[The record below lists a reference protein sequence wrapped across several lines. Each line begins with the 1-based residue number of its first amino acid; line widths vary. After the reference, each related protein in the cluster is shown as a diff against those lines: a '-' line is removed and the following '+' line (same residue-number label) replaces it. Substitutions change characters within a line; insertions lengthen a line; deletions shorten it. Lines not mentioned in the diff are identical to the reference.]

1 MVIMTE
7 LLIKLF
13 VKDNKNTK
21 DPKVRGAYGK
31 LSGAVGIAINLILC
45 ISKFL
50 AGVMTGSITVTADAV
65 NNLSDAGSSI
75 ITLFGFK
82 LSEKPADKE
91 HPYGHGRIEYISAL
105 TVSIFVIIM
114 GVELLKSS
122 VSKIRTPEA
131 VEFST
136 VAIVVLVLSIL
147 GKLWLALFNWKLGK
161 KINSTATK
169 AVVTDSLSD
178 TASTFVALVSLIIS
192 HKTGFNCDGYFGAA
206 VSVLILWSGIS
217 LVKETLA
224 PLLGQPPEKEFYEEI
239 EKEIMSYDGIV
250 GVHDLIIHDY
260 GPSRLFASAHAEV
273 PSDVDIM
280 QSHDTVDLIEREIQ
294 KKYGMLISIHL
305 DPIVVDDER
314 INELREITQNAVRE
328 INPNFSIHDFRVV
341 DGTTHTN
348 LIFDVVLTYDEKRS
362 SAEITRLISE
372 KLSKI
377 DERLFCVIT
386 VDYAFD

>member
-1 MVIMTE
+1 MTE

-13 VKDNKNTK
+13 VGDGKSVK
-21 DPKVRGAYGK
+21 DPKVRSAYGK
-31 LSGAVGIAINLILC
+31 LSGAVGIAVNLIL
-45 ISKFL
+45 SAAKFL
-50 AGVMTGSITVTADAV
+50 VGLLTGSITVTADAV

-122 VSKIRTPEA
+122 VEKIRTPETIDFNYIA
-131 VEFST
+131 VG
-136 VAIVVLVLSIL
+136 VLVLSIF
-147 GKLWLALFNWKLGK
+147 GKLWLAFFNWKLGK

-178 TASTFVALVSLIIS
+178 TASTFVALVSLIVS

-206 VSVLILWSGIS
+206 VSLLILWSGIS

-224 PLLGQPPEKEFYEEI
+224 PLLGQPPEKEFYEQI
-239 EKEIMSYDGIV
+239 KKEIMSYDGIV

-273 PSDVDIM
+273 PADVDIM
-280 QSHDTVDLIEREIQ
+280 QSHDTIDLIEHEIK

-305 DPIVVDDER
+305 DPIVVNDER
-314 INELREITQNAVRE
+314 INELHELTEKAVKE
-328 INPNFSIHDFRVV
+328 INPEFSIHDFRVV

-348 LIFDVVLTYDEKRS
+348 LIFDVVVTYDEKRS
-362 SAEITRLISE
+362 PSEITSLISE

-377 DERLFCVIT
+377 DERFFCVIT
-386 VDYAFD
+386 VDYSFD

>member
-1 MVIMTE
+1 MTE

-13 VKDNKNTK
+13 VKDGKNIK
-21 DPKVRGAYGK
+21 DPTVRSAYGK
-31 LSGAVGIAINLILC
+31 LSGAVGIAVNLIL
-45 ISKFL
+45 SVAKFL
-50 AGVMTGSITVTADAV
+50 VGLLTGSITVTADAV

-122 VSKIRTPEA
+122 VEKIKTPA
-131 VEFST
+131 DVEFSLT
-136 VAIVVLVLSIL
+136 AVAVLVFSIL
-147 GKLWLALFNWKLGK
+147 GKLWLAFFNWKLGK

-178 TASTFVALVSLIIS
+178 TASTFVALISLIVS
-192 HKTGFNCDGYFGAA
+192 HKTGFNGDGYFGAA
-206 VSVLILWSGIS
+206 VSLLILWSGIS

-224 PLLGQPPEKEFYEEI
+224 PLLGQPPEKEFYEQI
-239 EKEIMSYDGIV
+239 KKEIMSYDGIV

-280 QSHDTVDLIEREIQ
+280 QSHDTIDLIEHEIK

-305 DPIVVDDER
+305 DPIVVNDER
-314 INELREITQNAVRE
+314 INELHELTAKAVRE
-328 INPNFSIHDFRVV
+328 VNSEFSIHDFRVV
-341 DGTTHTN
+341 EGTTHTN
-348 LIFDVVLTYDEKRS
+348 LIFDVVVTYDEKRS
-362 SAEITRLISE
+362 PSEITSLISE

-377 DERLFCVIT
+377 DERFFCVIT
-386 VDYAFD
+386 VDYSFD

>member
-1 MVIMTE
+1 MTE

-13 VKDNKNTK
+13 VRDGKSVK
-21 DPKVRGAYGK
+21 DPKVRSAYGK
-31 LSGAVGIAINLILC
+31 LSGAVGIAVNLIL
-45 ISKFL
+45 SAAKFL
-50 AGVMTGSITVTADAV
+50 VGLLTGSITVTADAV

-122 VSKIRTPEA
+122 VEKIRTPETIDFNYIA
-131 VEFST
+131 VG
-136 VAIVVLVLSIL
+136 VLVLSIF
-147 GKLWLALFNWKLGK
+147 GKLWLAFFNWKLGK

-178 TASTFVALVSLIIS
+178 TASTFVALVSLIVS

-206 VSVLILWSGIS
+206 VSLLILWSGIS

-224 PLLGQPPEKEFYEEI
+224 PLLGQPPEKEFYEQI
-239 EKEIMSYDGIV
+239 KKEIMSYDGIV

-273 PSDVDIM
+273 PADVDIM
-280 QSHDTVDLIEREIQ
+280 QSHDTIDLIEHQIK

-305 DPIVVDDER
+305 DPIVVNDER
-314 INELREITQNAVRE
+314 INELHELTEKAVKE
-328 INPNFSIHDFRVV
+328 INPEFSIHDFRVV

-348 LIFDVVLTYDEKRS
+348 LIFDVVVTYDEKRS
-362 SAEITRLISE
+362 PSEITSLISE

-377 DERLFCVIT
+377 DERFFCVIT
-386 VDYAFD
+386 VDYSFN

>member
-1 MVIMTE
+1 MTE

-13 VKDNKNTK
+13 VKDGKNIK
-21 DPKVRGAYGK
+21 DPTVRSAYGK
-31 LSGAVGIAINLILC
+31 LSGAVGIAVNLILC
-45 ISKFL
+45 AAKFL
-50 AGVMTGSITVTADAV
+50 VGLLTGSITVTADAV

-122 VSKIRTPEA
+122 VEKIKTPA
-131 VEFST
+131 DVEFSLT
-136 VAIVVLVLSIL
+136 AVAVLVFSIL
-147 GKLWLALFNWKLGK
+147 GKLWLAFFNWKLGK

-178 TASTFVALVSLIIS
+178 TASTFVALISLIVS

-206 VSVLILWSGIS
+206 VSLLILWSGIS

-224 PLLGQPPEKEFYEEI
+224 PLLGQPPEKEFYEQI
-239 EKEIMSYDGIV
+239 KKEIMSYDGIV

-280 QSHDTVDLIEREIQ
+280 QSHDTIDLIEHEIK

-305 DPIVVDDER
+305 DPIVVNDER
-314 INELREITQNAVRE
+314 INELHELTAKAVRE
-328 INPNFSIHDFRVV
+328 VNSEFSIHDFRVV
-341 DGTTHTN
+341 EGTTHTN
-348 LIFDVVLTYDEKRS
+348 LIFDVVVTYDEKRS
-362 SAEITRLISE
+362 PSEITSLISE

-377 DERLFCVIT
+377 DERFFCVIT
-386 VDYAFD
+386 VDYSFD

>member
-1 MVIMTE
+1 MTE

-13 VKDNKNTK
+13 IKDNKNTK

-105 TVSIFVIIM
+105 TVSIFVILM

-122 VSKIRTPEA
+122 VAKIRTTEA

-147 GKLWLALFNWKLGK
+147 GKLWLALFNWKLGN

-178 TASTFVALVSLIIS
+178 TASTFAALVSLIIS

-206 VSVLILWSGIS
+206 VSILILWSGIS

-239 EKEIMSYDGIV
+239 KNEIMSYDGIV

-273 PSDVDIM
+273 PSDIDIM
-280 QSHDTVDLIEREIQ
+280 QSHDTIDLIEREIQ

-314 INELREITQNAVRE
+314 INELREITQNAVKE

>member
-1 MVIMTE
+1 MTE

-13 VKDNKNTK
+13 VRDGKSVK
-21 DPKVRGAYGK
+21 DPKVRSAYGK
-31 LSGAVGIAINLILC
+31 LSGAVGIAVNLIL
-45 ISKFL
+45 SAAKFL
-50 AGVMTGSITVTADAV
+50 VGLLTGSITVTADAV

-122 VSKIRTPEA
+122 VEKIRTPETIDFNYIS
-131 VEFST
+131 VG
-136 VAIVVLVLSIL
+136 VLVLSIF
-147 GKLWLALFNWKLGK
+147 GMLWLAFFNWKLGK

-178 TASTFVALVSLIIS
+178 TASTFVALVSLIVS

-206 VSVLILWSGIS
+206 VSLLILWSGIS

-224 PLLGQPPEKEFYEEI
+224 PLLGQPPEKEFYEQI
-239 EKEIMSYDGIV
+239 KKEIMSYDGIV

-273 PSDVDIM
+273 PADVDIM
-280 QSHDTVDLIEREIQ
+280 QSHDTIDLIEHQIK

-305 DPIVVDDER
+305 DPIVVNDER
-314 INELREITQNAVRE
+314 INELHELTEKAVKE
-328 INPNFSIHDFRVV
+328 INPEFSIHDFRVV

-348 LIFDVVLTYDEKRS
+348 LIFDVVVTYDEKRS
-362 SAEITRLISE
+362 PSEITSLISE

-377 DERLFCVIT
+377 DERFFCVIT
-386 VDYAFD
+386 VDYSFN

>member
-1 MVIMTE
+1 MTE

-13 VKDNKNTK
+13 VGDGKSVK
-21 DPKVRGAYGK
+21 DPKVRSVYGK
-31 LSGAVGIAINLILC
+31 LSGAVGIAVNLIL
-45 ISKFL
+45 SAAKFL
-50 AGVMTGSITVTADAV
+50 VGLLTGSITVTADAV

-122 VSKIRTPEA
+122 VEKIRTPETIDFNYIA
-131 VEFST
+131 VG
-136 VAIVVLVLSIL
+136 VLVLSIF
-147 GKLWLALFNWKLGK
+147 GKLWLAFFNWKLGK

-178 TASTFVALVSLIIS
+178 TASTFVALVSLIVS

-206 VSVLILWSGIS
+206 VSLLILWSGIS

-224 PLLGQPPEKEFYEEI
+224 PLLGQPPEKEFYEQI
-239 EKEIMSYDGIV
+239 KKEIMSYDGIV

-273 PSDVDIM
+273 PADVDIM
-280 QSHDTVDLIEREIQ
+280 QSHDTIDLIEHEIK

-305 DPIVVDDER
+305 DPIVVNDER
-314 INELREITQNAVRE
+314 INELHELTEKAVKE
-328 INPNFSIHDFRVV
+328 INPEFSIHDFRVV

-348 LIFDVVLTYDEKRS
+348 LIFDVVVTYDEKRS
-362 SAEITRLISE
+362 PSEITSLISE

-377 DERLFCVIT
+377 DERFFCVIT
-386 VDYAFD
+386 VDYSFD

>member
-1 MVIMTE
+1 MTE

-13 VKDNKNTK
+13 VKDGKNIK
-21 DPKVRGAYGK
+21 DPKVRSAYGK
-31 LSGAVGIAINLILC
+31 LSGAVGIAVNLIL
-45 ISKFL
+45 SVAKFL
-50 AGVMTGSITVTADAV
+50 VGLLTGSITVTADAV

-122 VSKIRTPEA
+122 VEKIKTPA
-131 VEFST
+131 DVEFSLT
-136 VAIVVLVLSIL
+136 AVAVLVFSIL
-147 GKLWLALFNWKLGK
+147 GKLWLAFFNWKLGK

-178 TASTFVALVSLIIS
+178 TASTFVALISLIVS
-192 HKTGFNCDGYFGAA
+192 HKTGFNGDGYFGAA
-206 VSVLILWSGIS
+206 VSLLILWSGIS

-224 PLLGQPPEKEFYEEI
+224 PLLGQPPEKEFYEQI
-239 EKEIMSYDGIV
+239 KKEIMSYDGIV

-280 QSHDTVDLIEREIQ
+280 QSHDTIDLIEHEIK

-305 DPIVVDDER
+305 DPIVVNDER
-314 INELREITQNAVRE
+314 INELHELTAKAVRE
-328 INPNFSIHDFRVV
+328 VNSEFSIHDFRVV
-341 DGTTHTN
+341 EGTTHTN
-348 LIFDVVLTYDEKRS
+348 LIFDVVVTYDEKRS
-362 SAEITRLISE
+362 PSEITSLISE

-377 DERLFCVIT
+377 DERFFCVIT
-386 VDYAFD
+386 VDYSFD

>member
-1 MVIMTE
+1 
-7 LLIKLF
+7 
-13 VKDNKNTK
+13 
-21 DPKVRGAYGK
+21 
-31 LSGAVGIAINLILC
+31 
-45 ISKFL
+45 
-50 AGVMTGSITVTADAV
+50 
-65 NNLSDAGSSI
+65 
-75 ITLFGFK
+75 
-82 LSEKPADKE
+82 
-91 HPYGHGRIEYISAL
+91 
-105 TVSIFVIIM
+105 
-114 GVELLKSS
+114 
-122 VSKIRTPEA
+122 
-131 VEFST
+131 
-136 VAIVVLVLSIL
+136 
-147 GKLWLALFNWKLGK
+147 
-161 KINSTATK
+161 
-169 AVVTDSLSD
+169 
-178 TASTFVALVSLIIS
+178 
-192 HKTGFNCDGYFGAA
+192 
-206 VSVLILWSGIS
+206 
-217 LVKETLA
+217 
-224 PLLGQPPEKEFYEEI
+224 
-239 EKEIMSYDGIV
+239 MSYDGIV

-314 INELREITQNAVRE
+314 INELHEITQNAVKE

>member
-1 MVIMTE
+1 MIT
-7 LLIKLF
+7 LLSKLF
-13 VKDNKNTK
+13 IKNREDVKDQ
-21 DPKVRGAYGK
+21 KVRQAYGV
-31 LSGAVGIAINLILC
+31 LCGAVGIFLNLCLFAGKFIAGFISNSIAI
-45 ISKFL
+45 
-50 AGVMTGSITVTADAV
+50 TADAF

-75 ITLFGFK
+75 ITLIGFK
-82 LSEKPADKE
+82 MAGQKPDPD
-91 HPYGHGRIEYISAL
+91 HPFGHGRIEYISAL
-105 TVSIFVIIM
+105 TVSIFVILM

-122 VSKIRTPEA
+122 VAKIRTPEA

-178 TASTFVALVSLIIS
+178 TASTFAALVSLIIS

-239 EKEIMSYDGIV
+239 KNEIMSYDGIV

-273 PSDVDIM
+273 PSDIDIM
-280 QSHDTVDLIEREIQ
+280 QSHDTIDLIEREIQ

-314 INELREITQNAVRE
+314 INELREITQNAVKE
-328 INPNFSIHDFRVV
+328 INPNFSIHDFRGV

>member
-1 MVIMTE
+1 MTE

-13 VKDNKNTK
+13 VKDGKNIK
-21 DPKVRGAYGK
+21 DPKVRSAYGK
-31 LSGAVGIAINLILC
+31 LSGAVGIAVNLILC
-45 ISKFL
+45 VAKFL
-50 AGVMTGSITVTADAV
+50 VGLLTGSITVTADAV

-122 VSKIRTPEA
+122 VGKIRTPEA
-131 VEFST
+131 VEFSLT
-136 VAIVVLVLSIL
+136 AVAVLAASIL
-147 GKLWLALFNWKLGK
+147 GKLWLAFFNWKLGK

-178 TASTFVALVSLIIS
+178 TAPTFVALISLIVS
-192 HKTGFNCDGYFGAA
+192 HRTGFNCDGYFGAA
-206 VSVLILWSGIS
+206 VSLLILWSGIS

-224 PLLGQPPEKEFYEEI
+224 PLLGQPPEKEFYEQI
-239 EKEIMSYDGIV
+239 KKEIMSYEGIV

-273 PSDVDIM
+273 PADVDIM
-280 QSHDTVDLIEREIQ
+280 QSHDIIDLIEHEIQ

-314 INELREITQNAVRE
+314 INELRELTQNAVKE
-328 INPNFSIHDFRVV
+328 INPDFSIHDFRVV

-348 LIFDVVLTYDEKRS
+348 LIFDVVITYDEKRS
-362 SAEITRLISE
+362 ASEIINLISE

>member
-1 MVIMTE
+1 MIT
-7 LLIKLF
+7 LLSKLF
-13 VKDNKNTK
+13 IKNREDVKDQ
-21 DPKVRGAYGK
+21 KVRQAYGV
-31 LSGAVGIAINLILC
+31 LCGAVGIFLNLCLFAGKFIAGFISNSIAI
-45 ISKFL
+45 
-50 AGVMTGSITVTADAV
+50 TADAF

-75 ITLFGFK
+75 ITLIGFK
-82 LSEKPADKE
+82 MAGQKPDPD
-91 HPYGHGRIEYISAL
+91 HPFGHGRIEYISAL
-105 TVSIFVIIM
+105 TVSIFVILM

-122 VSKIRTPEA
+122 VAKIRTPEA

-178 TASTFVALVSLIIS
+178 TASTFAALVSLIIS

-239 EKEIMSYDGIV
+239 KNEIMSYDGIV

-273 PSDVDIM
+273 PSDIDIM
-280 QSHDTVDLIEREIQ
+280 QSHDTIDLIEREIQ

-314 INELREITQNAVRE
+314 INELREITQNAV
-328 INPNFSIHDFRVV
+328 
-341 DGTTHTN
+341 
-348 LIFDVVLTYDEKRS
+348 K
-362 SAEITRLISE
+362 
-372 KLSKI
+372 
-377 DERLFCVIT
+377 
-386 VDYAFD
+386 

>member
-1 MVIMTE
+1 
-7 LLIKLF
+7 
-13 VKDNKNTK
+13 
-21 DPKVRGAYGK
+21 
-31 LSGAVGIAINLILC
+31 
-45 ISKFL
+45 
-50 AGVMTGSITVTADAV
+50 
-65 NNLSDAGSSI
+65 
-75 ITLFGFK
+75 
-82 LSEKPADKE
+82 
-91 HPYGHGRIEYISAL
+91 
-105 TVSIFVIIM
+105 
-114 GVELLKSS
+114 
-122 VSKIRTPEA
+122 
-131 VEFST
+131 
-136 VAIVVLVLSIL
+136 
-147 GKLWLALFNWKLGK
+147 
-161 KINSTATK
+161 
-169 AVVTDSLSD
+169 
-178 TASTFVALVSLIIS
+178 
-192 HKTGFNCDGYFGAA
+192 
-206 VSVLILWSGIS
+206 
-217 LVKETLA
+217 
-224 PLLGQPPEKEFYEEI
+224 
-239 EKEIMSYDGIV
+239 MSYDGIV

-314 INELREITQNAVRE
+314 INELREITQNAVKE

>member
-1 MVIMTE
+1 MTE

-13 VKDNKNTK
+13 VRDGKSVK
-21 DPKVRGAYGK
+21 DPKVRSAYGK
-31 LSGAVGIAINLILC
+31 LSGAVGIAVNLIL
-45 ISKFL
+45 SAAKFL
-50 AGVMTGSITVTADAV
+50 VGLLTGSITVTADAV

-122 VSKIRTPEA
+122 VEKIRTPETIDFNYIA
-131 VEFST
+131 VG
-136 VAIVVLVLSIL
+136 VLVLSIF
-147 GKLWLALFNWKLGK
+147 GKLWLAFFNWKLGK

-178 TASTFVALVSLIIS
+178 TASTFVALVSLIVS

-206 VSVLILWSGIS
+206 VSLLILWSGIS

-224 PLLGQPPEKEFYEEI
+224 PLLGQPPEKEFYEQI
-239 EKEIMSYDGIV
+239 KKEIMSYDGIV

-273 PSDVDIM
+273 PADVDIM
-280 QSHDTVDLIEREIQ
+280 QSHDTIDLIEHEIK

-305 DPIVVDDER
+305 DPIVVNDER
-314 INELREITQNAVRE
+314 INELHELTEKAVKE
-328 INPNFSIHDFRVV
+328 INPEFSIHDFRVV

-348 LIFDVVLTYDEKRS
+348 LIFDVVVTYDEKRS
-362 SAEITRLISE
+362 PSEITSLISE

-377 DERLFCVIT
+377 DERFFCVIT
-386 VDYAFD
+386 VDYSFN

>member
-1 MVIMTE
+1 MTE

-13 VKDNKNTK
+13 VGDGKCVK
-21 DPKVRGAYGK
+21 DPKVRSAYGK
-31 LSGAVGIAINLILC
+31 LSGAVGIAVNLIL
-45 ISKFL
+45 SAAKFL
-50 AGVMTGSITVTADAV
+50 VGLLTGSITVTADAV

-122 VSKIRTPEA
+122 VEKIRTPETIDFNYIA
-131 VEFST
+131 VG
-136 VAIVVLVLSIL
+136 VLVLSIF
-147 GKLWLALFNWKLGK
+147 GKLWLAFFNWKLGK

-178 TASTFVALVSLIIS
+178 TASTFVALVSLIVS

-206 VSVLILWSGIS
+206 VSLLILWSGIS

-224 PLLGQPPEKEFYEEI
+224 PLLGQPPEKEFYEQI
-239 EKEIMSYDGIV
+239 KKEIMSYDGIV

-273 PSDVDIM
+273 PADVDIM
-280 QSHDTVDLIEREIQ
+280 QSHDTIDLIEHQIK

-305 DPIVVDDER
+305 DPIVVNDER
-314 INELREITQNAVRE
+314 INELHELTEKAVKE
-328 INPNFSIHDFRVV
+328 INPEFSIHDFRVV

-348 LIFDVVLTYDEKRS
+348 LIFDVVVTYDEKRS
-362 SAEITRLISE
+362 PSEITSLISE

-377 DERLFCVIT
+377 DERFFCVIT
-386 VDYAFD
+386 VDYSFN

>member
-1 MVIMTE
+1 MTE

-13 VKDNKNTK
+13 VKDGKNIK
-21 DPKVRGAYGK
+21 DPKVRSTYGK
-31 LSGAVGIAINLILC
+31 LSGAVGIAVNLIL
-45 ISKFL
+45 SAAKFL
-50 AGVMTGSITVTADAV
+50 VGLLTGSITVTADAV

-122 VSKIRTPEA
+122 VEKIRTPETIDFNYIA
-131 VEFST
+131 VG
-136 VAIVVLVLSIL
+136 VLVLSIF
-147 GKLWLALFNWKLGK
+147 GKLWLAFFNWKLGK
-161 KINSTATK
+161 RINSTATK

-178 TASTFVALVSLIIS
+178 TASTFVALVSLIVS

-206 VSVLILWSGIS
+206 VSLLILWSGIS

-224 PLLGQPPEKEFYEEI
+224 PLLGQPPEKEFYEQI
-239 EKEIMSYDGIV
+239 KKEIMSYDGIV

-273 PSDVDIM
+273 PADVDIM
-280 QSHDTVDLIEREIQ
+280 QSHDTIDLIEHEI
-294 KKYGMLISIHL
+294 KEKYGMLISIHL
-305 DPIVVDDER
+305 DPIVVNDER
-314 INELREITQNAVRE
+314 INELHKLTEKAVKE
-328 INPNFSIHDFRVV
+328 INPEFSIHDFRVV

-348 LIFDVVLTYDEKRS
+348 LIFDVVVTYDEKRS
-362 SAEITRLISE
+362 PSEITSLISE

-377 DERLFCVIT
+377 DERFFCVIT
-386 VDYAFD
+386 VDYSFD

>member
-1 MVIMTE
+1 MTE

-13 VKDNKNTK
+13 VKDGKNIK
-21 DPKVRGAYGK
+21 DPKVRSAYGK
-31 LSGAVGIAINLILC
+31 LSGAVGIAVNLIL
-45 ISKFL
+45 SVAKFL
-50 AGVMTGSITVTADAV
+50 VGLLTGSITVTADAV

-122 VSKIRTPEA
+122 VEKIKTPA
-131 VEFST
+131 DVEFSLT
-136 VAIVVLVLSIL
+136 AVAVLVFSIL
-147 GKLWLALFNWKLGK
+147 GKLWLAFFNWKLGK

-178 TASTFVALVSLIIS
+178 TASTFVALISLIVS
-192 HKTGFNCDGYFGAA
+192 HKTGFNGDGYFGAA
-206 VSVLILWSGIS
+206 VSLLILWSGIS

-224 PLLGQPPEKEFYEEI
+224 PLLGQPPEKEFYEQI
-239 EKEIMSYDGIV
+239 KKEIMSYDGIV

-280 QSHDTVDLIEREIQ
+280 QSHDTIDLIEHEIK

-305 DPIVVDDER
+305 DPIVVNDER
-314 INELREITQNAVRE
+314 INELHELTAKAVRE
-328 INPNFSIHDFRVV
+328 VNSEFSIHDFRVV
-341 DGTTHTN
+341 EGTTHTN
-348 LIFDVVLTYDEKRS
+348 LIFDVVVTYDEKRS
-362 SAEITRLISE
+362 PSEIASLISE

-377 DERLFCVIT
+377 DERFFCVIT
-386 VDYAFD
+386 VDYSFD

>member
-1 MVIMTE
+1 MTE

-13 VKDNKNTK
+13 VGDGKCVK
-21 DPKVRGAYGK
+21 DPKVRSAYGK
-31 LSGAVGIAINLILC
+31 LSGAVGIAVNLIL
-45 ISKFL
+45 SAAKFL
-50 AGVMTGSITVTADAV
+50 VGLLTGSITVTADAV

-114 GVELLKSS
+114 GVELLNSS
-122 VSKIRTPEA
+122 VEKIRTPETIDFNYIA
-131 VEFST
+131 VG
-136 VAIVVLVLSIL
+136 VLVLSIF
-147 GKLWLALFNWKLGK
+147 GKLWLAFFNWKLGK

-178 TASTFVALVSLIIS
+178 TASTFVALVSLIVS

-206 VSVLILWSGIS
+206 VSLLILWSGIS

-224 PLLGQPPEKEFYEEI
+224 PLLGQPPEKEFYEQI
-239 EKEIMSYDGIV
+239 KKEIMSYDGIV

-273 PSDVDIM
+273 PADVDIM
-280 QSHDTVDLIEREIQ
+280 QSHDTIDLIEHEIK

-305 DPIVVDDER
+305 DPIVVNDER
-314 INELREITQNAVRE
+314 INELHELTEKAVKE
-328 INPNFSIHDFRVV
+328 INPEFSIHDFRVV

-348 LIFDVVLTYDEKRS
+348 LIFDVVVTYDEKRS
-362 SAEITRLISE
+362 PSEITSLISE

-377 DERLFCVIT
+377 DERFFCVIT
-386 VDYAFD
+386 VDYSFN